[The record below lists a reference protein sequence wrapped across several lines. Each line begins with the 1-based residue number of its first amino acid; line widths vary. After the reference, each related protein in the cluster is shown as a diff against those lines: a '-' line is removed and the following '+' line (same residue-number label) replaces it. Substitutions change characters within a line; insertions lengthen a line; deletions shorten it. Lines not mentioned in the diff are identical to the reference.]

1 MYDGS
6 TRIYQFRE
14 VGRGDHMNQ
23 SMIEDMGIGT
33 VCSHS
38 AMQIFH
44 GARLEGFKTVGLT
57 LSQRKETYE
66 SFSNAKPDKFIV
78 MNAFKE
84 LLDPEI
90 QQRLLDENIVIIPH
104 GSFVE
109 YVGAKKILDSF
120 NVPLFGNK
128 KSLIWESSREKVNK
142 WMKSAKL
149 IVPEYL
155 APDKIDKMCIVKKG
169 GAKGGKG
176 FFLVNSEN
184 QFYEKLGSNNINDVV
199 IQEYII
205 GVRYYHHFF
214 HSVVKN
220 RTEFLGVDQRLE
232 SNVDGL
238 HRIQEFVDP
247 SYTVTGNSP
256 VVLRESLVPQVIEM
270 GKNVVKAS
278 QKLFPPGISGPF
290 CIETICTPELEFFA
304 FEISAR
310 IVAGTNLY
318 PHGSQYTC
326 YYFHEPMSTGRR
338 IAREL
343 KEAYELN
350 ILEKVLS

>member
-1 MYDGS
+1 MVEN
-6 TRIYQFRE
+6 T
-14 VGRGDHMNQ
+14 V
-23 SMIEDMGIGT
+23 IGT

-57 LSQRKETYE
+57 LPQRKEIYQ
-66 SFSNAKPDKFIV
+66 SLPNATPDEFIV
-78 MNAFKE
+78 MNSFNG
-84 LLDPEI
+84 LLNPEI
-90 QQRLLDENIVIIPH
+90 QQRLLDENVVIIPH

-109 YVGAKKILDSF
+109 YIGAKNILDSF
-120 NVPLFGNK
+120 NVPIFGNK
-128 KSLIWESSREKVNK
+128 KSLIWESSREKVIK

-149 IVPEYL
+149 KVPEYL
-155 APDKIDKMCIVKKG
+155 SPDKIDKFCIAKKG

-184 QFYEKLGSNNINDVV
+184 QLYEKLGSININDLV

-238 HRIQEFVDP
+238 HRIQEYVDP
-247 SYTVTGNSP
+247 SYNVTGNSP
-256 VVLRESLVPQVIEM
+256 VVLRESLVPKVIEM

-278 QKLFPPGISGPF
+278 QRLFPPGISGPF

-343 KEAYELN
+343 KEASELN
-350 ILEKVLS
+350 MLERVLS

>member
-1 MYDGS
+1 
-6 TRIYQFRE
+6 
-14 VGRGDHMNQ
+14 MNQ
-23 SMIEDMGIGT
+23 VMAEHMVIGT
-33 VCSHS
+33 ACSHS

-44 GARLEGFKTVGLT
+44 GARLEGFKTVGFT
-57 LSQRKETYE
+57 LPHRKEIYQ
-66 SFSNAKPDKFIV
+66 SLPNATPDDFIV
-78 MNAFKE
+78 MNSFNE

-90 QQRLLDENIVIIPH
+90 QRRLLDENVVIIPH
-104 GSFVE
+104 GSLVE
-109 YVGAKKILDSF
+109 YVGAKNLLDSF
-120 NVPLFGNK
+120 KVPIFGNK
-128 KSLIWESSREKVNK
+128 KSLIWESSREKVIK

-149 IVPEYL
+149 KVPEYL
-155 APDKIDKMCIVKKG
+155 SPDKIDKFCIAKKG

-176 FFLVNSEN
+176 FFLVKNEK
-184 QFYEKLGSNNINDVV
+184 QLYEKLGSVNINDLV

-238 HRIQEFVDP
+238 HRIQEYVDP
-247 SYTVTGNSP
+247 SYNVTGNSP

-343 KEAYELN
+343 KEAIELN